1 MSFIHIFQ
9 VANKQ
14 KIHIVSFQVPYP
26 ADYGGAID
34 VYYKAKALKQA
45 GYYIALHTFAYNGRG
60 YDKALLDI
68 ADEVFLYKRR
78 SGFFKLLSTLP
89 YIVKTRQSEELLSN
103 LMKDDAP
110 ILFEGAHTTYFLS
123 SPQLKER
130 RKFVRTHNIESDYY
144 KHLAKASHSIFKKI
158 FFLSEHYKLSHY
170 ELQLKHADIL
180 FDITEK
186 DKKAL
191 ESICPGTA
199 VELLPCFHNGTAENI
214 QTDKTEKKD
223 YILYNGNL
231 SVEENIKA
239 ALFLIK
245 EVAPFVK
252 DKKWIIAGKN
262 PSRYIIKA
270 AAKTQNVTVIA
281 NPTHNEMEKLV
292 SQAAINVLITFQAT
306 GIKLKLLNTLYH
318 GGHCIVNDRM
328 VEDSN
333 LDSLCTVANNA
344 QEIISAINRLMKE
357 AITKEDME
365 KRKKVLQAM
374 YDNNRNIQ
382 ILSRHLQKA

>member
-1 MSFIHIFQ
+1 M
-9 VANKQ
+9 ANKQ
-14 KIHIVSFQVPYP
+14 KIHIISFQVPYP

-45 GYYIALHTFAYNGRG
+45 GYSIILHTFAYNGRE

-68 ADEVFLYKRR
+68 ADEVFLYKRH

-89 YIVKTRQSEELLSN
+89 YIVKTRQSDELLSN

-110 ILFEGAHTTYFLS
+110 ILFEGAHTTYLLS
-123 SPQLKER
+123 SPLLKDR

-144 KHLAKASHSIFKKI
+144 KHLANASRSIFKKI
-158 FFLSEHYKLSHY
+158 FFFSEYCKLSHY
-170 ELQLKHADIL
+170 EPQLKHADIL
-180 FDITEK
+180 FAITQK

-191 ESICPGTA
+191 ERMCPETI
-199 VELLPCFHNGTAENI
+199 VELLPCFHSGTAENR
-214 QTDKTEKKD
+214 QTDNIEKKD

-231 SVEENIKA
+231 SVDENIKA
-239 ALFLIK
+239 TLFLIE

-262 PSRYIIKA
+262 PSRHIIKA
-270 AAKTQNVTVIA
+270 AAKTQNVTIVA

-292 SQAAINVLITFQAT
+292 SQASINVLITFQAT

-318 GGHCIVNDRM
+318 GGHCIVNAKM

-333 LDSLCTVANNA
+333 LDSLCTVANSA
-344 QEIISAINRLMKE
+344 QEIISAINQLMGK

-365 KRKKVLQAM
+365 KRKKVLQEM